1 MINLPKIYTSLI
13 NYESRIKYN
22 FNQKYKKVDYH
33 TTYFEGGLGSQI
45 LNLIE
50 HENKKS
56 LNDNLALTDTS
67 YFNLNKTFS
76 HENGLT
82 HWQYRLDH
90 YGIQLEDLRS
100 RDRLTVDTVS
110 NLRRPNSQE
119 YICNVIKRNLWKI
132 PNNASE
138 LFPVISSRNQ
148 REKVFFQTKKVR
160 RYGVLHIRK
169 GDYIKVSSK
178 LYSVK
183 NLVSY
188 LRKFHLVIPGTLV
201 IVSDGKISQ
210 MEHTLIRD
218 SFKDYRKRKFIVF
231 DSTNSNFDETIIHD
245 LMREADFL
253 FTSNSTFSLT
263 AGLLN
268 TRAEN
273 FIITPMRFH
282 SGDASFSNQLFQTYS
297 EFSILK

>member
-1 MINLPKIYTSLI
+1 MKN
-13 NYESRIKYN
+13 N

-67 YFNLNKTFS
+67 YFNLNETFRY
-76 HENGLT
+76 ENGLT
-82 HWQYRLDH
+82 HWRYRLDH
-90 YGIQLEDLRS
+90 YGIHLKDLRT
-100 RDRLTVDTVS
+100 RDRLSVGTVS
-110 NLRRPNSQE
+110 NFRRPDSHE
-119 YICNVIKRNLWKI
+119 YIRDVMIRNLWKL
-132 PNNASE
+132 PNNVNE
-138 LFPVISSRNQ
+138 LFPIISSHKER
-148 REKVFFQTKKVR
+148 RRIFFSGKKIIN
-160 RYGVLHIRK
+160 YGVLHIRK
-169 GDYIKVSSK
+169 GDYLKVASK

-183 NLVSY
+183 NLVSHI
-188 LRKFHLVIPGTLV
+188 RKFHLLIPSTLV

-210 MEHTLIRD
+210 MDYTLIKD
-218 SFKDYRKRKFIVF
+218 SFKDFRKRRLLVF
-231 DSTNSNFDETIIHD
+231 DSTNSDFDETIIHD

-268 TRAEN
+268 TRPEN

-282 SGDASFSNQLFQTYS
+282 AGGASFSNQLFQTFS